1 MSKKTVKI
9 PQGQISVLFENN
21 GQSFEI
27 TDKILWTALCDNMFK
42 GLEEEPEIEK
52 PSKPDFD
59 DEHPDYIRTSQEEI

>member
-1 MSKKTVKI
+1 MSKKTIKI

-27 TDKILWTALCDNMFK
+27 TDKILWNALCDSMFK
-42 GLEEEPEIEK
+42 GEEETK
-52 PSKPDFD
+52 PVVAKPDFD